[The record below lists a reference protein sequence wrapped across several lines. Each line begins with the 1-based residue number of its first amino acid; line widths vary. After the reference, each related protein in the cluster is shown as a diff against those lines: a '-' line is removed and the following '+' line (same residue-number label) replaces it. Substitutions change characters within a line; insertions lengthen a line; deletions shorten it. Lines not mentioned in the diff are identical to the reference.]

1 VPRETNDTNRPRPKF
16 SFAVDIAGVGARL
29 HFQEVSGLD
38 VESQPVEYRRGSTK
52 TFSTIKMPGMHKAGN
67 VTLKRGVFAKDNTFF
82 DWLDGIKRNAVKPST
97 VTIKLLDE
105 NGNPTMTWTLLNA
118 RPAKITAAD
127 FNADGNDVAIDTLEL
142 THDGLT
148 IDNK

>member
-1 VPRETNDTNRPRPKF
+1 MPRETNDTNRPRPKF
-16 SFAVDIAGVGARL
+16 SFAVDIAGVGTSL

-38 VESQPVEYRRGSTK
+38 VETQPIEYRPGNSK

-67 VTLKRGVFAKDNTFF
+67 VTLKRGVFAKDNAFF
-82 DWLDGIKRNAVKPST
+82 EWLDGIKRNAVKRST

-105 NGNPTMTWTLLNA
+105 NGKPTMTWTLVNA

-142 THDGLT
+142 THEGLT